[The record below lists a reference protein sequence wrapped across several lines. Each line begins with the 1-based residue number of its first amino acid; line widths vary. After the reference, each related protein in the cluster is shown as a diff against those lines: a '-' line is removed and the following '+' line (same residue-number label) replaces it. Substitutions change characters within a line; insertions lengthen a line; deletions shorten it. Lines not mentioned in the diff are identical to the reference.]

1 MSLFPH
7 AHNTPIH
14 IQDSTLTAV
23 RGDQINLSTFVA
35 GSQNSY
41 FANPPKSASS
51 TRLSYLCLT

>member
-41 FANPPKSASS
+41 FAKSASS
-51 TRLSYLCLT
+51 TRPSYLCLT